1 MADKAA
7 KQPESQL
14 GWKAAE
20 MMDDHDP
27 FFDMPILERIA
38 EAVRRVRQGLEQ
50 STSALTAERVP
61 FALIGAQ
68 AVSAW
73 IRNKDESLER
83 TTPNTDLLI
92 QRDDLERASQV
103 LIDHG
108 FIRSGDT
115 GRIFLTR
122 STQKERSAV
131 RLWFADERVRAANI
145 YPHPMVS
152 DVVTLEG
159 MPVLALEPLV
169 QIKLDAWRLVDKVQ
183 LHDLATAK
191 LIDRS
196 WGERFCPVLVA
207 RLHEFFETT
216 EIIDHDAINAELI
229 GWLTQAYSEA

>member
-1 MADKAA
+1 MIDN
-7 KQPESQL
+7 
-14 GWKAAE
+14 
-20 MMDDHDP
+20 HDP

-38 EAVRRVRQGLEQ
+38 EAVRRVRQGLER
-50 STSALTAERVP
+50 STSALTAGRVP

-92 QRDDLERASQV
+92 QRDSLERASQV
-103 LIDHG
+103 LVDHG
-108 FIRSGDT
+108 FIRSGDM

-131 RLWFADERVRAANI
+131 RLWFADERVRASNI
-145 YPHPMVS
+145 YLHPKLS

-169 QIKLDAWRLVDKVQ
+169 RIKLDAWRLVDKVQ
-183 LHDLATAK
+183 LEDLAAAK

-196 WGERFCPVLVA
+196 WGERFCPVLAA

-216 EIIDHDAINAELI
+216 EIIDYDAINAELR
-229 GWLTQAYSEA
+229 AVAEAERRQKELVSN